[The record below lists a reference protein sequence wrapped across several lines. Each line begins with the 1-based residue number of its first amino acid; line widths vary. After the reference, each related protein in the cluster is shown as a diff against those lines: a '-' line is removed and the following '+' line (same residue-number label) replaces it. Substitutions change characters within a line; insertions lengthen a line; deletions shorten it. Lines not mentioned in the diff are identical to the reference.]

1 MARADEQATL
11 PAFQVRARLT
21 WRGTF
26 QITACLILIVA
37 SVAFI
42 TGGLMSGL
50 SVGSIAF
57 IALGV
62 VGIAMF
68 GAGLSTTAGTLISR
82 RPLLEIDGEGVR
94 RPARWPLPRR
104 ADRVLPWSR
113 VHALCALRRGVP
125 GAKRGEQDYLVVL
138 SSAELVETAR
148 TEERPKLVVLTLPDV
163 PATAEAA
170 RWCFAVDASWSAS
183 LKEIVSAAR
192 KRHEVPVIDR
202 RKK

>member
-1 MARADEQATL
+1 MAADGI
-11 PAFQVRARLT
+11 PFQVRGRLT
-21 WRGTF
+21 WRGGF
-26 QITACLILIVA
+26 QIAASVILVAA

-50 SVGSIAF
+50 SVGSVAF
-57 IALGV
+57 VALGV
-62 VGIAMF
+62 VGIALF

-104 ADRVLPWSR
+104 ADRVLPWSQ

-138 SSAELVETAR
+138 TSQELVETAR
-148 TEERPKLVVLTLPDV
+148 TQDRPKLVVLTLPDV

-170 RWCFAVDASWSAS
+170 KWCFAVDASWSAS
-183 LKEIVSAAR
+183 LKEIVSEAR